1 MSPLL
6 CFSVHA
12 KTIKTAS
19 IRWICRSVLATLF
32 FGLTAVNVQ
41 SFNELPALQARP
53 NSCGL
58 AAVAFIAESFGIQG
72 ITEQGLA
79 KLLAP
84 SYAASQGA
92 PPQAGYSLG
101 DIARLGKH
109 LSLQTVV
116 MRSDIAGL
124 RSAHLPTML
133 LLDAASSPH
142 FVVVTELKERVA
154 TLFDP
159 AQGWHSVD
167 LVSLQSHW
175 LDANSTGV
183 YVQFMR

>member
-1 MSPLL
+1 M
-6 CFSVHA
+6 HA
-12 KTIKTAS
+12 KTIKTAN
-19 IRWICRSVLATLF
+19 IRSICRSALAALF
-32 FGLTAVNVQ
+32 LCLTAVNAQ
-41 SFNELPALQARP
+41 SVNELPALQARP

-72 ITEQGLA
+72 VTEQGLA
-79 KLLAP
+79 NLLAP
-84 SYAASQGA
+84 FYATSQGV

-124 RSAHLPTML
+124 RSANLPTML

-159 AQGWHSVD
+159 AQGWYSVD
-167 LVSLQSHW
+167 LMSLQSNW
-175 LDANSTGV
+175 LGANSTGV